1 MASTENGEAGW
12 FPDPEDAT
20 GKWLRYWD
28 GEDWIDVPPRLASNR
43 ERERYVWP
51 AAPSPKTRDQ
61 EGEVGLAKLL
71 LLGGHGFQLF
81 AESRYDLHFGPDAV
95 LIEGPGPEGVTTTTI
110 RYSDLTNLSIEGP
123 GTIREGGGFVGGGVG
138 IEGFF
143 IGAAAAGVLNSLTT
157 RTRVETLIGLQAGAH
172 ELIFLCTAIEP
183 SALSLR
189 LLREAR
195 VALRLKPPSAAGTR
209 PAVTRFASRDITS
222 QMPPISATMPTP
234 ISSASVPPIE
244 PSSSWVCCCCGGEG
258 ACVSKGCSPTWFC
271 GGASWKGDCVGSGG
285 CAASAAAGAAANTAI
300 TSSATMRAMYRR

>member
-1 MASTENGEAGW
+1 MASAENGEAGW

-51 AAPSPKTRDQ
+51 AAPSPKTLDQ
-61 EGEVGLAKLL
+61 EGEVGLAGLL
-71 LLGGHGFQLF
+71 LLGGHGFPLF

-123 GTIREGGGFVGGGVG
+123 GKVREGGGFVGGGVG

-189 LLREAR
+189 LSRLRGL
-195 VALRLKPPSAAGTR
+195 LRTTDSDGRDSGDDPATQLSKLADLVERGFLEREEYETLK
-209 PAVTRFASRDITS
+209 
-222 QMPPISATMPTP
+222 
-234 ISSASVPPIE
+234 
-244 PSSSWVCCCCGGEG
+244 
-258 ACVSKGCSPTWFC
+258 
-271 GGASWKGDCVGSGG
+271 
-285 CAASAAAGAAANTAI
+285 
-300 TSSATMRAMYRR
+300 RRLLERLQ